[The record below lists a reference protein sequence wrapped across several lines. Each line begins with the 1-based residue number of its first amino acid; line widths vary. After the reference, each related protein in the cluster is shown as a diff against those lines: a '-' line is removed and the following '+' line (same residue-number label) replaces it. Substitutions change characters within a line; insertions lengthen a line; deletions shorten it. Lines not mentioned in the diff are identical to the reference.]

1 MDGRID
7 FQRIRDSFGCDNCEH
22 ENDGMWD
29 DYCRVCNLD
38 SVPPSKYYPVK
49 GSIQKQFYFK
59 EFDRITFG
67 DYLRFLKTGK

>member
-49 GSIQKQFYFK
+49 GSIQK
-59 EFDRITFG
+59 
-67 DYLRFLKTGK
+67 